1 MYKRVMV
8 PLDGSKLAECVLPHV
23 ESVVKGCNS
32 PEVVFVRVVE
42 PALEPYGPTT
52 DGASIIS
59 EKDAEAIRSKRDS
72 QQKTEAEEYLDS
84 LTGRLKYENAVV
96 RSVIISGKPADSL
109 ADYARENDVDLII
122 MSTHGRSGISR
133 WVWGSTADR
142 VLRSSCVPVM
152 MIRAP
157 GCVPGI

>member
-1 MYKRVMV
+1 MYKKIMV
-8 PLDGSKLAECVLPHV
+8 PVDGSKLAECVLPHV

-32 PEVVFVRVVE
+32 PNIVFVRVIE
-42 PALEPYGPTT
+42 PTLEPYGAST
-52 DGASIIS
+52 DGAVIIS
-59 EKDAEAIRSKRDS
+59 EKDAEILRRERDK
-72 QQKTEAEEYLDS
+72 QQKIEAEKYLDL
-84 LTGRLKYENAVV
+84 LTSQLKYETASIQAVV
-96 RSVIISGKPADSL
+96 IAGKPADSL
-109 ADYARENDVDLII
+109 ADYARENSIDLII
-122 MSTHGRSGISR
+122 MSTHGHSGISR